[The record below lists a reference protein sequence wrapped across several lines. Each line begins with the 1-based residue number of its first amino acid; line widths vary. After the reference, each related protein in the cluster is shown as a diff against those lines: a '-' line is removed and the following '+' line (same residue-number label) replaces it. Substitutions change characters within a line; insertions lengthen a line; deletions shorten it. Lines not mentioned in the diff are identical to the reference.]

1 MKKLFDET
9 NEFENKY
16 YRTIWYGYIENEFE
30 PELSAMIKQL
40 IQSDLAEK
48 MANPIEAT
56 HWVFYSGTQAGDAI
70 GDKVRSSIMVR
81 RRDNEFVVHYNMS
94 DFQFVTVFD
103 VAINF
108 KNQLE
113 QDLNK

>member
-30 PELSAMIKQL
+30 PELSTAIKQL

-48 MANPIEAT
+48 TAN
-56 HWVFYSGTQAGDAI
+56 
-70 GDKVRSSIMVR
+70 
-81 RRDNEFVVHYNMS
+81 
-94 DFQFVTVFD
+94 
-103 VAINF
+103 
-108 KNQLE
+108 
-113 QDLNK
+113 